1 MGLKE
6 TFQKAA
12 KAGFKAAGNFVENA
26 PYSFPNDDGFGTT
39 SATTQTVQLVR
50 QDLEVSLRA
59 VNGQRS
65 GNFLGE
71 DILSTDVTG
80 AILAQAC
87 SHPIKEGATITLSG
101 EDYTLKKFSLDPA
114 EALYTVLLRKA

>member
-26 PYSFPNDDGFGTT
+26 PYSYSNDDGFGAA
-39 SATTQTVQLVR
+39 SDTTQTVQFMR
-50 QDLEVSLRA
+50 QDLETALRA

-65 GNFLGE
+65 GDFLGE
-71 DILSTDVTG
+71 DVLSTDVTG
-80 AILAQAC
+80 IILAQEC
-87 SHPIKEGATITLSG
+87 EHPIKEGAVITLSG
-101 EDYTLKKFSLDPA
+101 EDYTLKKKSLDPA
-114 EALYTVLLRKA
+114 DALYTVLLRRA